1 MNSLWTITKWMMREK
16 KDILL
21 SIFFGYAAGIA
32 AVALFAASGY
42 LVSRAGL
49 VPPLY
54 ALMVPVVLIKLFGV
68 IRAGSRYRERL
79 ASHRATFTILSELR
93 VRFYRQLEPLVP
105 SIFAK
110 YRSGDLLARVVG
122 DVESLQNYFLRV
134 FYPPIILVLV
144 FLSTIFFVT
153 FFSFA
158 VSLWIL
164 FGVLVT
170 GFLIPLGFARI
181 RARHDETIRGLRG
194 DVSIQLTEMLF
205 GYRDLKLHHQ
215 LDRTK
220 QAVYSHSE
228 RYMEAER
235 KDTTN
240 QFFNSALVVAAS
252 LLVSWGVLAIG
263 AYQVVN
269 GDLNGLFLAMLIMMS
284 LTAFENTTPMA
295 VFPGHFADSKQAA
308 DRLFEVT
315 EPSETIEAR
324 EAKRQ
329 DVTFTDAPS
338 ISFDHVRYRYP
349 DTYRDVVDEVTLHI
363 PSGSKTVIVGP
374 SGSGKST
381 LLQLLLAFVRTEDGT
396 IRLDEYNVN
405 DVKQTAIWQHASV
418 VLQDNHFFYGTV
430 RDNLALAGD
439 FTDEEMSVALE
450 RVRLAFT
457 LDEPVL
463 EKGANLSG
471 GERQRLAI
479 ARALLKN
486 GLLWLLDEPTS
497 ALDAGTEAHVFSELL
512 QQAGTGTL
520 ILVSHRLTG
529 LETFDQI
536 IVMEAGRIVEVGSYE
551 ELMTKR
557 GMFYELKQIEQEV
570 FAS

>member
-1 MNSLWTITKWMMREK
+1 MSSLWTITKWMMKEK
-16 KDILL
+16 KDIVL
-21 SIFFGYAAGIA
+21 SIFFGYVAGLA

-54 ALMVPVVLIKLFGV
+54 ALMIPVVLIKLFGV
-68 IRAGSRYRERL
+68 IRASARYQERL

-105 SIFAK
+105 NIFAK

-153 FFSFA
+153 YFSLL

-170 GFLIPLGFARI
+170 GFLIPALFAGVRAKHDQEI
-181 RARHDETIRGLRG
+181 RTLRG
-194 DVSIQLTEMLF
+194 DLSSGMTEMMY
-205 GYRDLKLHHQ
+205 GYRDLLLHDQ
-215 LDRTK
+215 LGRTRDDLLERSDRYA
-220 QAVYSHSE
+220 AVQ
-228 RYMEAER
+228 RR
-235 KDTTN
+235 DVTN
-240 QFFNSALVVAAS
+240 QFFNSSLVVGAS

-263 AYQVVN
+263 AYLVVG
-269 GDLNGLFLAMLIMMS
+269 GDLDGLFLAMLIMMS
-284 LTAFENTTPMA
+284 LTAFENATPMA

-308 DRLFEVT
+308 DRLLEVVA
-315 EPSETIEAR
+315 PSEAIEAA
-324 EAKRQ
+324 EAARHPI
-329 DVTFTDAPS
+329 TLEAAPS
-338 ISFDHVRYRYP
+338 LKVEHVSYRYP
-349 DTYRDVVDEVTLHI
+349 DTFRDVLVDIDAVFA
-363 PSGSKTVIVGP
+363 SGTKTAIVGP

-381 LLQLLLAFVRTEDGT
+381 LLQLLLAFVRPDEGNVFIDEA
-396 IRLDEYNVN
+396 RLD
-405 DVKQTAIWQHASV
+405 DVTQASIWQHASV
-418 VLQDNHFFYGTV
+418 VLQENHFFFGTI
-430 RDNLALAGD
+430 RENLALAGD
-439 FTDEEMSVALE
+439 RTDDEMTAALAS
-450 RVRLAFT
+450 VRLGFS

-486 GLLWLLDEPTS
+486 GEVWLLDEATS
-497 ALDAGTEAHVFSELL
+497 ALDARTEAAVYQEIFRTAE
-512 QQAGTGTL
+512 AATL
-520 ILVSHRLTG
+520 IMVSHRLNG
-529 LETFDQI
+529 LEAFDQI
-536 IVMEAGRIVEVGSYE
+536 IVMEAGRVIEVGSYE
-551 ELMTKR
+551 DLMRSR
-557 GMFYELKQIEQEV
+557 GTFYALKQIEQDV
-570 FAS
+570 FA

>member
-16 KDILL
+16 KDIIL
-21 SIFFGYAAGIA
+21 SIFFGYVAGIA

-68 IRAGSRYRERL
+68 IRASARYQERL

-153 FFSFA
+153 YFSVW
-158 VSLWIL
+158 VSVWIL
-164 FGVLVT
+164 FGVFVT
-170 GFLIPLGFARI
+170 GFLIPAFFARV
-181 RARHDETIRGLRG
+181 RAKHDRELRTLRG
-194 DVSIQLTEMLF
+194 DLSSGMTEMMY
-205 GYRDLKLHHQ
+205 GYRDLLLHHRLGQ
-215 LDRTK
+215 TRNELLEQSDRYADAQK
-220 QAVYSHSE
+220 RDV
-228 RYMEAER
+228 
-235 KDTTN
+235 TN
-240 QFFNSALVVAAS
+240 QFFNSSLVVAAS

-263 AYQVVN
+263 AYLVVD
-269 GDLNGLFLAMLIMMS
+269 GELNGLFLAMLIMMS
-284 LTAFENTTPMA
+284 LTAFENATPMA

-308 DRLFEVT
+308 DRLLEVV
-315 EPSETIEAR
+315 EPSEAIVAAESAR
-324 EAKRQ
+324 T
-329 DVTFTDAPS
+329 DVALETAPDV
-338 ISFDHVRYRYP
+338 SFERVSYRYP
-349 DTYRDVVDEVTLHI
+349 DTFRDVLSGVDVTLRG
-363 PSGSKTVIVGP
+363 GSKTVIVGP

-381 LLQLLLAFVRTEDGT
+381 LLQLLLAFVRPESGE
-396 IRLDEYNVN
+396 IRLNGQRLD
-405 DVKQTAIWQHASV
+405 DVTQASVWREASV
-418 VLQDNHFFYGTV
+418 VLQENHFFFGTV
-430 RDNLALAGD
+430 RENLELAGNFSDAEMEAALA
-439 FTDEEMSVALE
+439 S
-450 RVRLAFT
+450 VRLGFS

-463 EKGANLSG
+463 EKGTNLSG

-486 GLLWLLDEPTS
+486 GLLWILDEATS
-497 ALDAGTEAHVFSELL
+497 ALDARTEADVFAEILR
-512 QQAGTGTL
+512 QADEATL
-520 ILVSHRLTG
+520 VMVSHRLTG
-529 LETFDQI
+529 LERFDHI
-536 IVMEAGRIVEVGSYE
+536 IVMESGRIVETGSYD
-551 ELMTKR
+551 ELMQAH
-557 GMFYELKQIEQEV
+557 GVFYGLKQIEQDI
-570 FAS
+570 FA

>member
-1 MNSLWTITKWMMREK
+1 MSSLWTITKWMMREK
-16 KDILL
+16 KDIIL
-21 SIFFGYAAGIA
+21 SIFFGYAAGLA

-54 ALMVPVVLIKLFGV
+54 ALMIPVVLIKLFGV
-68 IRAGSRYRERL
+68 IRASARYQERL

-105 SIFAK
+105 NIFAK

-153 FFSFA
+153 YFSIF

-164 FGVLVT
+164 FGVFVT
-170 GFLIPLGFARI
+170 GFLIPAYFARV
-181 RARHDETIRGLRG
+181 RARHDRKLRSLRG
-194 DVSIQLTEMLF
+194 DLSSGMTEMMY
-205 GYRDLKLHHQ
+205 GYRDLLLHQH
-215 LDRTK
+215 LGKTK
-220 QAVYSHSE
+220 QDLME
-228 RYMEAER
+228 RSDRYVAAER
-235 KDTTN
+235 EDVTS
-240 QFFNSALVVAAS
+240 QFFNSSLVVGAS

-263 AYQVVN
+263 AYLVVD
-269 GDLNGLFLAMLIMMS
+269 GELNGLFLAMLIMMS
-284 LTAFENTTPMA
+284 LTAFENATPMA

-308 DRLFEVT
+308 DRLFEVVA
-315 EPSETIEAR
+315 PSEAMEQAEAAR
-324 EAKRQ
+324 RAI
-329 DVTFTDAPS
+329 TLLGAPE
-338 ISFDHVRYRYP
+338 ISVRHVNYRYP
-349 DTYRDVVDEVTLHI
+349 DTFRDVLVDVGAVF
-363 PSGSKTVIVGP
+363 PSGSKTAIVGP

-381 LLQLLLAFVRTEDGT
+381 LLQVLLAFIRPDDGDVFIDET
-396 IRLDEYNVN
+396 RLD
-405 DVKQTAIWQHASV
+405 DVTQASIWEHASV
-418 VLQDNHFFYGTV
+418 VLQENHFFFGTV

-439 FTDEEMSVALE
+439 HTDEAMAAAL
-450 RVRLAFT
+450 RSVRLDFS

-486 GLLWLLDEPTS
+486 GSLWLLDEATS
-497 ALDAGTEAHVFSELL
+497 ALDARTEADVYAEMFDTARAS
-512 QQAGTGTL
+512 TL
-520 ILVSHRLTG
+520 VMVSHRLNG
-529 LETFDQI
+529 LEAFDQI
-536 IVMEAGRIVEVGSYE
+536 IVMEAGRVIETGSYD
-551 ELMTKR
+551 ELMQAR
-557 GMFYELKQIEQEV
+557 GTFYALKQIEQDV
-570 FAS
+570 FA

>member
-1 MNSLWTITKWMMREK
+1 MKPLWTITKWMMREK

-21 SIFFGYAAGIA
+21 SIFFGYAAGLA

-68 IRAGSRYRERL
+68 IRASSRYQERL

-153 FFSFA
+153 YFSLA
-158 VSLWIL
+158 VSVWIL
-164 FGVLVT
+164 VGVLVT
-170 GFLIPLGFARI
+170 GFLIPLAFAQI
-181 RARHDETIRGLRG
+181 RARHDRTIRARRG
-194 DVSIQLTEMLF
+194 DVSSRLTEMMY
-205 GYRDLKLHHQ
+205 GYRDLMLHHQ
-215 LDRTK
+215 LDRVKREVLT
-220 QAVYSHSE
+220 QSE
-228 RYMEAER
+228 AYMEAER

-240 QFFNSALVVAAS
+240 QFMNSAFVVAAS

-263 AYQVVN
+263 AYQVVE

-295 VFPGHFADSKQAA
+295 VFPGHLADSQQAA
-308 DRLFEVT
+308 NRLFEVV
-315 EPSETIEAR
+315 EPSERMEQAEASR
-324 EAKRQ
+324 T
-329 DVTFTDAPS
+329 DVTFATSPTMT
-338 ISFDHVRYRYP
+338 FDDVTYRYP
-349 DTYRDVVDEVTLHI
+349 DTYRDVIQRVSLTF

-381 LLQLLLAFVRTEDGT
+381 LLQLLLAFIRTEKGDITFNGQS
-396 IRLDEYNVN
+396 LQ
-405 DVKQTAIWQHASV
+405 DVAQRSIWRQASV
-418 VLQDNHFFYGTV
+418 VLQDNHFFFGTI
-430 RDNLALAGD
+430 RENLALAGTFSDETMRQVLDRVELD
-439 FTDEEMSVALE
+439 FA
-450 RVRLAFT
+450 

-479 ARALLKN
+479 ARALLKD
-486 GLLWLLDEPTS
+486 GTMWFLDEPTS
-497 ALDAGTEAHVFSELL
+497 ALDARTEAHVFHEILR
-512 QQAGTGTL
+512 QAVDRTVV
-520 ILVSHRLTG
+520 LVSHRLTG
-529 LETFDQI
+529 LEQFDQI
-536 IVMEAGRIVEVGSYE
+536 VVMEEGRVVETGSYDD
-551 ELMTKR
+551 LMHAQ
-557 GMFYELKQIEQEV
+557 GMFYQLKQIEKEV
-570 FAS
+570 FA

>member
-21 SIFFGYAAGIA
+21 SIFFGYTAGIA

-68 IRAGSRYRERL
+68 IRAVSRYRERL

-153 FFSFA
+153 YFSFA

-181 RARHDETIRGLRG
+181 RARHDRTIRALRG
-194 DVSIQLTEMLF
+194 DVSTQLTEMMY

-215 LDRTK
+215 LNRTK
-220 QAVYSHSE
+220 QDVYARSE
-228 RYMEAER
+228 RYMAAER
-235 KDTTN
+235 KDATN
-240 QFFNSALVVAAS
+240 QFLNSSLVVAAS
-252 LLVSWGVLAIG
+252 LLVSWGVLAVG
-263 AYQVVN
+263 AYQVVG
-269 GDLNGLFLAMLIMMS
+269 GDLNGLFLAMLVMMS

-308 DRLFEVT
+308 DRLFEVVA
-315 EPSETIEAR
+315 PSEGIEQVESAR
-324 EAKRQ
+324 D
-329 DVTFTDAPS
+329 DVTFTQAPT
-338 ISFDHVRYRYP
+338 ISFEQIRYGYP
-349 DTYRDVVDEVTLHI
+349 DTFRDVVQDVTLTI

-381 LLQLLLAFVRTEDGT
+381 LLQLLLAFVRTDQGE
-396 IRLDEYNVN
+396 IRLDEYRLS
-405 DVKQTAIWQHASV
+405 DVTQQSIWRSASV

-430 RDNLALAGD
+430 RENLALAGD
-439 FTDEEMSVALE
+439 FTDEDMTSALQ
-450 RVRLAFT
+450 RVQLTFS

-486 GLLWLLDEPTS
+486 GLIWILDEPTS
-497 ALDAGTEAHVFSELL
+497 ALDARTEADVFLELFK
-512 QQAGTGTL
+512 QAGDRSL

-529 LETFDQI
+529 LERFDQI
-536 IVMEAGRIVEVGSYE
+536 IVMEAGRVIEVGSYE

-557 GMFYELKQIEQEV
+557 GMFYELKQIEREV
-570 FAS
+570 FA

>member
-1 MNSLWTITKWMMREK
+1 MNSLWTITKWMMKEK
-16 KDILL
+16 KDIIL
-21 SIFFGYAAGIA
+21 SIFFGYTAGLA

-105 SIFAK
+105 NIFAK

-153 FFSFA
+153 FFSMT
-158 VSLWIL
+158 VSLWLL
-164 FGVLVT
+164 FGVFVT
-170 GFLIPLGFARI
+170 GFLIPLLFAGI
-181 RARHDETIRGLRG
+181 RAKHDQEIRALRG
-194 DVSIQLTEMLF
+194 DLSSGMTEMMY
-205 GYRDLKLHHQ
+205 GYRDLLLHDQ
-215 LDRTK
+215 LGQTRDDLLDR
-220 QAVYSHSE
+220 SN
-228 RYMEAER
+228 RYAAAQR
-235 KDTTN
+235 QDVTN
-240 QFFNSALVVAAS
+240 QFFNSSLVVAAS

-263 AYQVVN
+263 AYLVVD
-269 GDLNGLFLAMLIMMS
+269 GELNGLFLAMLVMMS
-284 LTAFENTTPMA
+284 LTAFENVTPMA
-295 VFPGHFADSKQAA
+295 VFPGHYADSKQAA
-308 DRLFEVT
+308 NRLLEVV
-315 EPSETIEAR
+315 EPSEHLVAAEAAR
-324 EAKRQ
+324 DDLALQ
-329 DVTFTDAPS
+329 TAPD
-338 ISFDHVRYRYP
+338 ISFERVSYRYP
-349 DTYRDVVDEVTLHI
+349 DTFRDVLDTVDVTL

-381 LLQLLLAFVRTEDGT
+381 LLQLLLAFVRPETGEVRIDGQ
-396 IRLDEYNVN
+396 RLNEVT
-405 DVKQTAIWQHASV
+405 QTSVWSQASV
-418 VLQDNHFFYGTV
+418 VMQENHFFFGTV

-439 FTDEEMSVALE
+439 FSDDEMEMVLRS
-450 RVRLAFT
+450 VRLGFA
-457 LDEPVL
+457 LDEPML

-486 GLLWLLDEPTS
+486 GLLWVLDEATS
-497 ALDAGTEAHVFSELL
+497 ALDARTESDVFAEIFRK
-512 QQAGTGTL
+512 ADEATL
-520 ILVSHRLTG
+520 VMVSHRLTG
-529 LETFDQI
+529 LERFDQI
-536 IVMEAGRIVEVGSYE
+536 IVMEAGRMIESGSYDD
-551 ELMTKR
+551 LMRAR
-557 GMFYELKQIEQEV
+557 GMFYELKQIEQDV
-570 FAS
+570 FA

>member
-1 MNSLWTITKWMMREK
+1 MNPLWTITKWMMKEK
-16 KDILL
+16 KDIIL
-21 SIFFGYAAGIA
+21 SIFFGYTAGLA

-105 SIFAK
+105 NIFAK

-153 FFSFA
+153 FFSLT
-158 VSLWIL
+158 VSLWL
-164 FGVLVT
+164 VFGVFVT
-170 GFLIPLGFARI
+170 GFLIPIFFAGI
-181 RARHDETIRGLRG
+181 RAKHDQEIRALRG
-194 DVSIQLTEMLF
+194 DLSSGVTEMMY
-205 GYRDLKLHHQ
+205 GYRDLLLHDQ
-215 LDRTK
+215 LGRTRDDLLDR
-220 QAVYSHSE
+220 SD
-228 RYMEAER
+228 RYATAQR
-235 KDTTN
+235 QDVTN
-240 QFFNSALVVAAS
+240 QFFNSSLVVAAS

-263 AYQVVN
+263 AYLVVD
-269 GDLNGLFLAMLIMMS
+269 GELDGLFLAMLVMMS
-284 LTAFENTTPMA
+284 LTAFENVTPMA
-295 VFPGHFADSKQAA
+295 VFPGHYADSKQAA
-308 DRLFEVT
+308 NRLLEVV
-315 EPSETIEAR
+315 EPSEHLVAAEAAR
-324 EAKRQ
+324 DDIALQ
-329 DVTFTDAPS
+329 TAPD
-338 ISFDHVRYRYP
+338 ISFERVSYRYP
-349 DTYRDVVDEVTLHI
+349 DTFRDVLDTVDVML

-381 LLQLLLAFVRTEDGT
+381 LLQLLLAFVRPDTGEVRIDGQ
-396 IRLDEYNVN
+396 RLNE
-405 DVKQTAIWQHASV
+405 VKQTSVWSQASV
-418 VLQDNHFFYGTV
+418 VMQENHFFFGTV

-439 FTDEEMSVALE
+439 FSDDEMEMAL
-450 RVRLAFT
+450 RSVRLGFA
-457 LDEPVL
+457 LDEPML

-486 GLLWLLDEPTS
+486 GLLWVLDEATS
-497 ALDAGTEAHVFSELL
+497 ALDARTESDVFAEIFRK
-512 QQAGTGTL
+512 ADEATL
-520 ILVSHRLTG
+520 VMVSHRLTG
-529 LETFDQI
+529 LERFDQI
-536 IVMEAGRIVEVGSYE
+536 IVMEAGRIIESGSYDD
-551 ELMTKR
+551 LMRAR
-557 GMFYELKQIEQEV
+557 GMFYELKQIEQDV
-570 FAS
+570 FA

>member
-1 MNSLWTITKWMMREK
+1 MNSLWTITKWMMKEK
-16 KDILL
+16 KDIIF
-21 SIFFGYAAGIA
+21 SIFFGYTAGLA

-105 SIFAK
+105 NIFAK

-153 FFSFA
+153 FFSMT
-158 VSLWIL
+158 VSLWLL
-164 FGVLVT
+164 FGVFVT
-170 GFLIPLGFARI
+170 GFVIPIFFAGI
-181 RARHDETIRGLRG
+181 RAKHDQEIRALRG
-194 DVSIQLTEMLF
+194 DLSSGVTEMMY
-205 GYRDLKLHHQ
+205 GYRDLLLHDQ
-215 LDRTK
+215 LGRTRDDLLDR
-220 QAVYSHSE
+220 SD
-228 RYMEAER
+228 RYAAAQR
-235 KDTTN
+235 QDVTN
-240 QFFNSALVVAAS
+240 QFFNSSLVVAAS

-263 AYQVVN
+263 AYLVVD
-269 GDLNGLFLAMLIMMS
+269 GELNGLFLAMLVMMS
-284 LTAFENTTPMA
+284 LTAFENVTPMA
-295 VFPGHFADSKQAA
+295 VFPGHYADSKQAA
-308 DRLFEVT
+308 NRLLEVV
-315 EPSETIEAR
+315 EPSEQIVAAEAAR
-324 EAKRQ
+324 SDLSLR
-329 DVTFTDAPS
+329 TAPD
-338 ISFDHVRYRYP
+338 IAFDRVSYRYP
-349 DTYRDVVDEVTLHI
+349 DTFRDVLDTVNVML

-381 LLQLLLAFVRTEDGT
+381 LLQLLLAFVRPDAGDVLMDNN
-396 IRLDEYNVN
+396 RLSEVTQES
-405 DVKQTAIWQHASV
+405 VWSQASV
-418 VLQDNHFFYGTV
+418 VMQENHFFFGTV
-430 RDNLALAGD
+430 RENLALAGD
-439 FTDEEMSVALE
+439 FSDDELEMAL
-450 RVRLAFT
+450 RSVRLGFS

-486 GLLWLLDEPTS
+486 GVLWILDEATS
-497 ALDAGTEAHVFSELL
+497 ALDARTESDVFAEIFR
-512 QQAGTGTL
+512 QADTATL
-520 ILVSHRLTG
+520 VMVSHRLTG
-529 LETFDQI
+529 LEQFDQI
-536 IVMEAGRIVEVGSYE
+536 IVMEAGRIVESGSYD
-551 ELMTKR
+551 ELMRAR
-557 GMFYELKQIEQEV
+557 GMFYELKQIEQDV
-570 FAS
+570 FA

>member
-21 SIFFGYAAGIA
+21 SIFFGYAAGLA

-79 ASHRATFTILSELR
+79 SSHRATFTILSELR

-153 FFSFA
+153 YFSIA
-158 VSLWIL
+158 VSVWIL
-164 FGVLVT
+164 VGVLVT
-170 GFLIPLGFARI
+170 GFLIPLGFARV
-181 RARHDETIRGLRG
+181 RARHDQAIRSLRG
-194 DVSIQLTEMLF
+194 DVSTQLTEMMY
-205 GYRDLKLHHQ
+205 GYRDLKLHHR

-220 QAVYSHSE
+220 EDILERSD

-235 KDTTN
+235 RDATN
-240 QFFNSALVVAAS
+240 QFFYSSLVVAAS

-263 AYQVVN
+263 AYQAVE
-269 GDLNGLFLAMLIMMS
+269 GDLNGLFLAMLVMMS

-308 DRLFEVT
+308 DRLFEVV
-315 EPSETIEAR
+315 EPSEHMVEAESAR
-324 EAKRQ
+324 TE
-329 DVTFTDAPS
+329 VTFTTAPA
-338 ISFDHVRYRYP
+338 ISFESVRYRYP
-349 DTYRDVVDEVTLHI
+349 STLRDVVQDVTLEL
-363 PSGSKTVIVGP
+363 PSGTKTVIVGP

-381 LLQLLLAFVRTEDGT
+381 LLQLLLAFVRTEDGQ
-396 IRLDEYNVN
+396 ILIGDHPIQ
-405 DVKQTAIWQHASV
+405 DVTQQSIWHHASV
-418 VLQDNHFFYGTV
+418 VLQENHFFYGTV
-430 RDNLALAGD
+430 RENLALSGD
-439 FTDEEMSVALE
+439 FSDHELESALE
-450 RVRLAFT
+450 RVRLPVA
-457 LDEPVL
+457 LDDPIL

-479 ARALLKN
+479 ARALLKD
-486 GLLWLLDEPTS
+486 GLLWILDEPTS
-497 ALDAGTEAHVFSELL
+497 ALDARTEADVFSELFR
-512 QQAGTGTL
+512 QAGNNSL

-529 LETFDQI
+529 LERFDQI
-536 IVMEAGRIVEVGSYE
+536 VVMEAGRVIETGSYE
-551 ELMTKR
+551 ELMAKR
-557 GMFYELKQIEQEV
+557 GMFYELKQIEREV
-570 FAS
+570 FA

>member
-1 MNSLWTITKWMMREK
+1 MNSLWTITKWMMKEK
-16 KDILL
+16 KDIIL
-21 SIFFGYAAGIA
+21 SIFFGYTAGLA

-105 SIFAK
+105 NIFAK

-153 FFSFA
+153 FFSLT
-158 VSLWIL
+158 VSLWLL
-164 FGVLVT
+164 FGVFVT
-170 GFLIPLGFARI
+170 GFLIPLLFAGI
-181 RARHDETIRGLRG
+181 RAKHDQEIRALRG
-194 DVSIQLTEMLF
+194 DLSSGMTEMMY
-205 GYRDLKLHHQ
+205 GYRDLLLHDQ
-215 LDRTK
+215 LGRTRDDLLDR
-220 QAVYSHSE
+220 SN
-228 RYMEAER
+228 RYAAAQR
-235 KDTTN
+235 QDVTN
-240 QFFNSALVVAAS
+240 QFFNSSLVVAAS

-263 AYQVVN
+263 AYLVVD
-269 GDLNGLFLAMLIMMS
+269 GELNGLFLAMLVMMS
-284 LTAFENTTPMA
+284 LTAFENVTPMA
-295 VFPGHFADSKQAA
+295 VFPGHYADSKQAA
-308 DRLFEVT
+308 NRLLEVV
-315 EPSETIEAR
+315 EPSEHLVAAEAAR
-324 EAKRQ
+324 DDLALQ
-329 DVTFTDAPS
+329 TAPD
-338 ISFDHVRYRYP
+338 ISFERVSYRYP
-349 DTYRDVVDEVTLHI
+349 DTFRDVLDTIDVTL

-381 LLQLLLAFVRTEDGT
+381 LLQLLLAFVRPETGEVRIDGQ
-396 IRLDEYNVN
+396 RLNEVT
-405 DVKQTAIWQHASV
+405 QTSVWSQASV
-418 VLQDNHFFYGTV
+418 VMQENHFFFGTV

-439 FTDEEMSVALE
+439 FSDDEMEMVLRS
-450 RVRLAFT
+450 VRLGFA
-457 LDEPVL
+457 LDEPML

-486 GLLWLLDEPTS
+486 GLLWVLDEATS
-497 ALDAGTEAHVFSELL
+497 ALDARTESDVFAEIFRK
-512 QQAGTGTL
+512 ADEATL
-520 ILVSHRLTG
+520 IMVSHRLTG
-529 LETFDQI
+529 LERFDQI
-536 IVMEAGRIVEVGSYE
+536 IVMEAGRMIESGSYDD
-551 ELMTKR
+551 LMRAR
-557 GMFYELKQIEQEV
+557 GMFYELKQIEQDV
-570 FAS
+570 FA

>member
-1 MNSLWTITKWMMREK
+1 MNSLWTITKWMVREK
-16 KDILL
+16 KDIVL
-21 SIFFGYAAGIA
+21 SIFFGYVAGIA

-68 IRAGSRYRERL
+68 IRASARYQERL

-134 FYPPIILVLV
+134 FYPPMILVLV

-153 FFSFA
+153 YFSMW

-164 FGVLVT
+164 FGVFVT
-170 GFLIPLGFARI
+170 GFLIPAFFARI
-181 RARHDETIRGLRG
+181 RAKHDRELRALRG
-194 DVSIQLTEMLF
+194 DLSSGMTEMMY
-205 GYRDLKLHHQ
+205 GYRDLLLHHQ
-215 LDRTK
+215 LGRTRGELLEQSDRY
-220 QAVYSHSE
+220 A
-228 RYMEAER
+228 EAQKR
-235 KDTTN
+235 DVTN
-240 QFFNSALVVAAS
+240 QFFNSSLVVAAS

-263 AYQVVN
+263 AYLVVN
-269 GDLNGLFLAMLIMMS
+269 GELNGLYLAMLIMMS
-284 LTAFENTTPMA
+284 LTAFENATPMA

-308 DRLFEVT
+308 DRLLEVV
-315 EPSETIEAR
+315 EPSEAVVAAEVAR
-324 EAKRQ
+324 TDMVLESAP
-329 DVTFTDAPS
+329 DV
-338 ISFDHVRYRYP
+338 SFERVTYRYP
-349 DTYRDVVDEVTLHI
+349 DTYRDVLSDVDVTLR
-363 PSGSKTVIVGP
+363 SGTKTVIVGP

-381 LLQLLLAFVRTEDGT
+381 LLQLLLAFVRPDSGE
-396 IRLDEYNVN
+396 IRLNGQRLD
-405 DVKQTAIWQHASV
+405 DVTQASVWREASV
-418 VLQDNHFFYGTV
+418 VLQENHFFFGTV
-430 RDNLALAGD
+430 RENLALVGE
-439 FTDEEMSVALE
+439 FTDAEMEAALTS
-450 RVRLAFT
+450 VRLGFS

-486 GLLWLLDEPTS
+486 GLLWILDEATS
-497 ALDAGTEAHVFSELL
+497 ALDARTEADVFAEVFRRAESS
-512 QQAGTGTL
+512 TL
-520 ILVSHRLTG
+520 VMVSHRLTG
-529 LETFDQI
+529 LERFDHI
-536 IVMEAGRIVEVGSYE
+536 IVMEGGRVVETGTYD
-551 ELMTKR
+551 ELMRSR
-557 GMFYELKQIEQEV
+557 GVFYGLKQIEQDI
-570 FAS
+570 FA